1 MVSRNY
7 YLKRKLQ
14 GLLFLGCVL
23 GMRFSFQKRSRKTKS
38 LVNFILND
46 FKYIKILN
54 FHYDIVLQGI
64 IYSSIMTSIKTILD
78 ILTLNHFE
86 IPHQFLFDYQN

>member
-23 GMRFSFQKRSRKTKS
+23 GVRFSFQKRSRKTKS
-38 LVNFILND
+38 LVNFILSY
-46 FKYIKILN
+46 FKFIKILS
-54 FHYDIVLQGI
+54 FHYDIVLQLE
-64 IYSSIMTSIKTILD
+64 SPR
-78 ILTLNHFE
+78 LNKFINNDLNQKNSRH
-86 IPHQFLFDYQN
+86 IDS